1 MYRYQQIAF
10 GQLASLVLNMHKFG
24 SPPIMIKQVVTRL
37 AGAFRVQSEQVD
49 ILLKDLNRRID
60 TEHSY
65 NQVQLSSNE
74 AKVQQIVNRL
84 IRGDLATL
92 RTAVKGAIAAEN
104 NSQERTADVP
114 DLFDEELT
122 DVQLSKAIAT
132 AIRMF
137 H

>member
-1 MYRYQQIAF
+1 
-10 GQLASLVLNMHKFG
+10 
-24 SPPIMIKQVVTRL
+24 MIKQVVTRL
-37 AGAFRVQSEQVD
+37 AGAFRVQSEQVE

-65 NQVQLSSNE
+65 NQVQLTSNE